1 MLTKSDIIQLE
12 KKGIKVETVKQQLEK
27 FVTGFPFLKLQ
38 GAATPGNGVVVLDE
52 DAVEKSVARWDY
64 YISHGGDAEKLVPAS
79 GAASRM
85 FKALFSFVDSDEVK
99 PAVGSDVENVIAN
112 IDKFAF
118 ATELDSILKEKYGFS
133 SIAKLDSIFSKYA
146 AKNVFLNGF
155 NQVQFEHI
163 APFIKDTT
171 EILYLFKCP
180 KIHDISLLST
190 FKMLR
195 CVHIYWNNSL
205 ECLWDMQ
212 NNSNLQ
218 VLSFVYVTKLKHI
231 ENLID
236 SPVEYIHFDS
246 SDNLGRKKKLLV
258 DESVFSK
265 MGELKY
271 SFLQ

>member
-1 MLTKSDIIQLE
+1 MVYLLQRGDI
-12 KKGIKVETVKQQLEK
+12 VKEN
-27 FVTGFPFLKLQ
+27 KLSCRS
-38 GAATPGNGVVVLDE
+38 GCVYIADKMWFENTALRNPLSVLDHNLK
-52 DAVEKSVARWDY
+52 AVYPHFYSADYDIKILATKPATVQEKSVPFYNDY
-64 YISHGGDAEKLVPAS
+64 
-79 GAASRM
+79 
-85 FKALFSFVDSDEVK
+85 
-99 PAVGSDVENVIAN
+99 
-112 IDKFAF
+112 
-118 ATELDSILKEKYGFS
+118 KEKYGFT
-133 SIAKLDSIFSKYA
+133 SIAKLDSIFSKNA
-146 AKNVFLNGF
+146 AKNVFLNSF

-180 KIHDISLLST
+180 KIRDLSLLST

-265 MGELKY
+265 MGKLKY